1 VCDTSYR
8 QLELATPQPG
18 TGFTAAGYPDAP
30 FTGRHTTGH
39 ADELSHGD
47 IVLRYNALMN
57 RRSLLV
63 SSLTAFAFP
72 LEALARPQQGKSLA
86 VVPRSGELAG
96 ATVYTNSYAVLIGIT
111 YQQFP
116 SELQIKTAEADVT
129 DLKALLVESYGF
141 LAENVTVLL
150 DSQASRKGIE
160 KALSGL
166 ADRKRVQATDRVLV
180 YFSCHGQTIKTQ
192 DGGDTGFLIPAD
204 AELDLKDTTDPVPY
218 LRDCLPMDG
227 LWRYLESSPAR
238 HRLLLADACFG
249 GLIVQGKNFPK
260 PSAATLR
267 GFLAVPALQAIAAGG
282 KGEEA
287 LVLPGL
293 RNSAFTHKLLEVLRQ
308 SAAADEV
315 VPVSLL
321 GAQLK
326 TSVPDLILAKTN
338 GRFRQTP
345 QFGSRGTEGEF
356 LFVSVGATSPTP
368 KPQPFAGGGK
378 AVVEAA
384 NFRGGLLFSGAPA
397 GAVIKVEGKV
407 ISGDRFEADLVE
419 EASKSVSVVITAPGF
434 KAKGG
439 RTTIKRGENLE
450 FDARL
455 EPEPIPD
462 PVVPAGK
469 VKGSRK
475 MRKGNAEMCFIPGN
489 GTIADFWMDATPV
502 TVAQWKAYCAATGKS
517 MPVLPSF
524 PVWSGGWDS
533 VLDHPMVYV
542 SWNEA
547 SAFATWAG
555 GRLPTSAEF
564 EYAARDGG
572 RNIEYPWGND
582 APSDQLWWL
591 STSKNKGTAPVK
603 RSSNIFV
610 NSHGLSDMAGNVWQ
624 WCSDGPDSA
633 SRYLKGGSWND
644 GAGYFRCAPRSYN
657 YPTVASYYFGFRLL
671 HPGT

>member
-1 VCDTSYR
+1 
-8 QLELATPQPG
+8 
-18 TGFTAAGYPDAP
+18 
-30 FTGRHTTGH
+30 
-39 ADELSHGD
+39 
-47 IVLRYNALMN
+47 MN
-57 RRSLLV
+57 RRTLLV
-63 SSLTAFAFP
+63 SSLTALAFP
-72 LEALARPQQGKSLA
+72 LEAFARPQQGKSLA

-96 ATVYTNSYAVLIGIT
+96 ATIYTNSYAVLIGIT

-287 LVLPGL
+287 LILPGL

-338 GRFRQTP
+338 GRFKQTP

-378 AVVEAA
+378 AVVESA

-407 ISGDRFEADLVE
+407 VSGDRFEADLVE

-455 EPEPIPD
+455 EREAIPD
-462 PVVPAGK
+462 PPKPEPVAPAGK
-469 VKGSRK
+469 VKGARK
-475 MRKGNAEMCFIPGN
+475 TRKGNAEMCFIPGN

-502 TVAQWKAYCAATGKS
+502 TVAQYKAYCAATGKS
-517 MPVLPSF
+517 MPKDKPS
-524 PVWSGGWDS
+524 WGWID
-533 VLDHPMVYV
+533 DHPIVNV
-542 SWNEA
+542 DWNEA

-564 EYAARDGG
+564 EYVARDGG
-572 RNIEYPWGND
+572 RTIVFPWGD
-582 APSDQLWWL
+582 TFD
-591 STSKNKGTAPVK
+591 TSKLWCSISGFGDAGKTASVT
-603 RSSNIFV
+603 RQDRIYV
-610 NSHGLSDMAGNVWQ
+610 NSHGQ
-624 WCSDGPDSA
+624 DGFSNAPGS
-633 SRYLKGGSWND
+633 YLCEQPW
-644 GAGYFRCAPRSYN
+644 P
-657 YPTVASYYFGFRLL
+657 V
-671 HPGT
+671 